1 MSDRPA
7 AAPPAAGTR
16 VPYGSLPADLRAEV
30 DARCGAPV
38 VAAESQPGG
47 FSPGVAARLRLTDGR
62 RVFVKAVHPAANA
75 QAPALHRRE
84 ARVVA
89 AMPAD
94 TPVPRLHW
102 TIDRGPDDWIVLAFD
117 DIDGRQ
123 PAVPW
128 GPDELDRVMVALDA
142 LADRLTPSPIA
153 ADWLGE
159 AGDLVRESG
168 RGWADAAAEPATM
181 GRLDAW
187 TRHNIGTLVTLEAN
201 VESAA
206 RGRTL
211 LHQDLRAD
219 NLLLTDD
226 AVLVVDWPHARIGAA
241 WVDLLWFA
249 PSVAMQG
256 GPAPEALLRRFG
268 PAADAD
274 PDAVDAVIAAIAG
287 FFTLGSLL
295 PDPPG
300 LPTLRAF
307 QAAQG
312 AIARSWLAQRR
323 GLDGPADEAS
333 R

>member
-7 AAPPAAGTR
+7 APPAVGTR
-16 VPYGSLPADLRAEV
+16 VPYGSLPEDLRREI
-30 DARCGAPV
+30 DARCGSPV
-38 VAAESQPGG
+38 VAADSQPGG
-47 FSPGVAARLRLTDGR
+47 FSPGVAARLRLDDGGR
-62 RVFVKAVHPAANA
+62 IFVKAVHPGANA
-75 QAPALHRRE
+75 QAPDLHRRE

-94 TPVPRLHW
+94 TPVPRLRW
-102 TIDRGPDDWIVLAFD
+102 TIDRGPDDWVVLAFD
-117 DIDGRQ
+117 DVDGRQ

-128 GPDELDRVMVALDA
+128 QTDELDRVMAAVES
-142 LADRLTPSPIA
+142 LATQLTPSPIA

-159 AGDLVRESG
+159 AGNRVRESG
-168 RGWADAAAEPATM
+168 RGWSDAAAEPATVD
-181 GRLDAW
+181 RLDPW
-187 TRHNIGTLVTLEAN
+187 TRRHLRTLLTLEADI
-201 VESAA
+201 ESAA

-219 NLLLTDD
+219 NVLLTDD
-226 AVLVVDWPHARIGAA
+226 AVRVVDWPHARIGAA

-256 GPAPEALLRRFG
+256 GPAPEALLRQFG
-268 PAADAD
+268 PAGGAD
-274 PDAVDAVIAAIAG
+274 PDAIDVVIAAIAG

-312 AIARSWLAQRR
+312 GIARSWLAQRR
-323 GLDGPADEAS
+323 GLA
-333 R
+333 